1 MAAIKPSI
9 KDILCLEMLPIVL
22 EKSYE
27 MEAFVMGHHVYKETW
42 TSIVDKKLDTA
53 MQPNKLRTNMLL
65 QFFKKERRRSL
76 VSSSPWKVWKVCK
89 DYFLLSKS
97 S

>member
-9 KDILCLEMLPIVL
+9 KDILCLEKITIVL

-27 MEAFVMGHHVYKETW
+27 MEAFVVGHHVYKETW
-42 TSIVDKKLDTA
+42 TSFVGKKLDIA
-53 MQPNKLRTNMLL
+53 MQPNMLL
-65 QFFKKERRRSL
+65 QFFKKLRRRSL